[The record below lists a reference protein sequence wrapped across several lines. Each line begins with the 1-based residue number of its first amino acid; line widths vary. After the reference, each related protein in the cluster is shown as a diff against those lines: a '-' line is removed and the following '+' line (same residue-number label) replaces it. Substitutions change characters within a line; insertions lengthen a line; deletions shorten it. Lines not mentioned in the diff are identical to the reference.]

1 MLVIFTKRR
10 TRAVSSLYLSPSNG
24 THNNVSSAGCCCWS
38 LALVS
43 YLSIRW
49 WGSLDTGVWTLGIV
63 CFLSGRL
70 EAGFSE
76 TQPQRTRAS
85 RQRWPLAT
93 QPASPISGVINL
105 VLFSTAWWPPLNKT
119 SPAAPGLLCILVAE
133 DLLSFVLASRVE
145 SNVTTWFIKHP
156 KLDILSLIPR
166 SLYLVRMVRKRNIVN
181 IDLRYMNVR

>member
-49 WGSLDTGVWTLGIV
+49 WGNLDTGVWTLGIV

-85 RQRWPLAT
+85 RQRWPPN
-93 QPASPISGVINL
+93 QPNKWCNKPT

-145 SNVTTWFIKHP
+145 SNVTTWFIIIKHP
-156 KLDILSLIPR
+156 KLDILGLF
-166 SLYLVRMVRKRNIVN
+166 
-181 IDLRYMNVR
+181 IDRFTWFEWYWNDHPC

>member
-49 WGSLDTGVWTLGIV
+49 WGNLDTGVWTLGIV

-76 TQPQRTRAS
+76 TQPQRRGQVGRGGHPT
-85 RQRWPLAT
+85 
-93 QPASPISGVINL
+93 SPISGVINL
-105 VLFSTAWWPPLNKT
+105 QFYSLQLDDRHSTKPVEQHQHFYAFLLLKT
-119 SPAAPGLLCILVAE
+119 YWALYWQAE
-133 DLLSFVLASRVE
+133 SSQMSQHGSSSIRNWISSLDRF
-145 SNVTTWFIKHP
+145 TWFGWYGKDHP
-156 KLDILSLIPR
+156 CI
-166 SLYLVRMVRKRNIVN
+166 Y